1 MSFGK
6 LPGLPAMPAPPKV
19 PTEAT
24 QTLSTGPASTSVGAG
39 LPQHFDPSNPSVQ
52 VSGTIHNPTGVGGD
66 LTVSRE
72 VKIPT
77 EAPNVN
83 LGMPSMPSMGSASDL
98 APDVP
103 SSGGGFGMPS
113 IGNPLSGLSM
123 PDMPSL
129 GNPFSGFS
137 APSLPS
143 GALLPTL
150 PSIGTPGMPGF
161 RFLDLPSFTAPD
173 LDMSPIDL
181 VMPDWPFEWSD
192 PIDNSIDPDHVVTS
206 DDPLWVKLHLVS
218 EDGADIPDV
227 PFLVS
232 ACEDK
237 KLEGTLDAS
246 GTKDLEVPEGEAY
259 IAFPDLESV
268 TRKCFANQLR
278 HALEVKD
285 LSKTA
290 SLLVSGATR
299 LEEITKDFKKRFGK
313 DLKSE
318 FSNCWTGSGFGSGG
332 ELLWEAVASKVIGA
346 GDALAPLQAIAS
358 KPDASVSEAFIASIP
373 VGTVYQ
379 ASTPVAFFLDD
390 SWGTAKEAPAAQ
402 WLAIRLDSTSKSAA
416 SAIAHTWSGSV
427 FGPVRL
433 EVGFWVI
440 VAQSTAKKE
449 IVGQTIQVVDRLDAS
464 NANDL
469 AQLVRSVGEVAKVIE
484 RTHQIAEVVGDASE
498 ESDNAEEKG
507 KVHKDQ
513 LSQYGQA
520 LKPLWETL
528 ASHQGIQSVTATR
541 FHGLASEPLCVFL
554 SQEGTKWV
562 VTDWTNPGV
571 PGLSGQF
578 ASNAGNRP
586 AGEDPFEAEKL
597 IKQAFAKWASS
608 ARYSGDAIS
617 WRVPLLNVDITST
630 KGPGLYFLSGC
641 FSLSG
646 STAPSNE
653 HVAIEDLLSGVLHLN
668 RQASSLL
675 QLHSAQEPG
684 GHQTKPY
691 PWEPEAVFRKLIAGT
706 TGSIGATATV
716 KGWLGLAPEKLTLP
730 GVAHYYASDWSEEDD
745 DLCVFAFSQE
755 LKQRIQH
762 VLKQSAHTRY
772 EKSHFLLHLVE
783 GAISSEIVIA
793 RIPEPKK
800 AEAEGLF
807 ESNPK
812 PVHLFHTSI
821 ASSNTSDWSVRASL
835 STRILL
841 SKKIQ
846 GKVKKEANPATNC
859 SGDVSGRCAIDE

>member
-6 LPGLPAMPAPPKV
+6 LPGLPAMPDPPKV

-24 QTLSTGPASTSVGAG
+24 QNLSAGPASTSVGLG
-39 LPQHFDPSNPSVQ
+39 MPQHFDPSNPSVQ
-52 VSGTIHNPTGVGGD
+52 VSGSIHNPTGVGGD

-83 LGMPSMPSMGSASDL
+83 LSMPSMPSMGSASDL

-137 APSLPS
+137 APTLP
-143 GALLPTL
+143 GGPLIPTL
-150 PSIGTPGMPGF
+150 PTIGTPGMPGF

-192 PIDNSIDPDHVVTS
+192 PIENSIDPDHVVTS
-206 DDPLWVKLHLVS
+206 GDPLWVKLHLVS

-237 KLEGTLDAS
+237 KLEGTLDTS

-278 HALEVKD
+278 HALEAKD
-285 LSKTA
+285 LSKAA
-290 SLLVSGATR
+290 SLLVSGASR
-299 LEEITKDFKKRFGK
+299 LEENAKDFKKRFGK

-318 FSNCWTGSGFGSGG
+318 FASCWAGTGLGSGS
-332 ELLWEAVASKVIGA
+332 ELLWEAVAAKIIGA
-346 GDALAPLQAIAS
+346 GDALSPLQVS
-358 KPDASVSEAFIASIP
+358 TPKLDASDSKTIMASIP
-373 VGTVYQ
+373 EGTVYQ

-390 SWGTAKEAPAAQ
+390 SWGTAKEALAAQ
-402 WLAIRLDSTSKSAA
+402 WLAIKLDAPSGSAA
-416 SAIAHTWSGSV
+416 SAIAHTWAGPV
-427 FGPVRL
+427 FGPLRL
-433 EVGFWVI
+433 EVGFWAVI
-440 VAQSTAKKE
+440 AQSTAKKE
-449 IVGQTIQVVDRLDAS
+449 IVGQTIQVVERLDAS
-464 NANDL
+464 SANEL
-469 AQLVRSVGEVAKVIE
+469 AQLVRSVGEVTKVIE
-484 RTHQIAEVVGDASE
+484 RAHQIAEVVGDASD
-498 ESDNAEEKG
+498 ESDDAEEKS

-513 LSQYGQA
+513 LTQYGQS

-528 ASHQGIQSVTATR
+528 SSHQGIQSVTATR

-554 SQEGTKWV
+554 SREGTKWV
-562 VTDWTNPGV
+562 VTDWTNPGI
-571 PGLSGQF
+571 PGFSGQF
-578 ASNAGNRP
+578 ASDAGARP

-608 ARYSGDAIS
+608 ARYTGDAIS
-617 WRVPLLNVDITST
+617 WRVPLLKVDISSPR
-630 KGPGLYFLSGC
+630 GPGIYFLSGC
-641 FSLSG
+641 FSLSN
-646 STAPSNE
+646 STAPSE
-653 HVAIEDLLSGVLHLN
+653 VHVAIEDFLSGVLHLN

-675 QLHSAQEPG
+675 QLHSTQETG

-691 PWEPEAVFRKLIAGT
+691 PWEPEAVIRKLVAGT
-706 TGSIGATATV
+706 TGSIGAKATV

-730 GVAHYYASDWSEEDD
+730 GVAESYASDWSEEDD
-745 DLCVFAFSQE
+745 ELCVFAFSQE
-755 LKQRIQH
+755 LKQRIQQI
-762 VLKQSAHTRY
+762 LNMSAQTRY
-772 EKSHFLLHLVE
+772 EKSHFLLHLVQE
-783 GAISSEIVIA
+783 AVSREIFIA

-807 ESNPK
+807 DSNPD
-812 PVHLFHTSI
+812 PLHQFHTSI
-821 ASSNTSDWSVRASL
+821 VSSNTSDW
-835 STRILL
+835 
-841 SKKIQ
+841 KIVTTINRRHIVGYKIISNLQ
-846 GKVKKEANPATNC
+846 KTADRDVQNRSA
-859 SGDVSGRCAIDE
+859 GDDICA